1 MEGKDKIRD
10 TYESAHALYQGQES
24 NLNTFKRWIFPIK
37 TTEGGGRSSDLATRL
52 KILSPKQMLQRL
64 PIALAQLKADNTLED
79 LLHEI
84 RQIIFSLHRAK

>member
-1 MEGKDKIRD
+1 
-10 TYESAHALYQGQES
+10 
-24 NLNTFKRWIFPIK
+24 
-37 TTEGGGRSSDLATRL
+37 
-52 KILSPKQMLQRL
+52 MLQRL